1 MKRIKVVFRCS
12 MIENEKNKGSI
23 QMQAATYIEETKDEQ
38 K

>member
-1 MKRIKVVFRCS
+1 

-23 QMQAATYIEETKDEQ
+23 QMQAATYIEETKGEQ

>member
-1 MKRIKVVFRCS
+1 

-23 QMQAATYIEETKDEQ
+23 QMQAATYIEETKSEQ